1 MLGKKSNAK
10 YFLVIKKVDLK
21 HVLNAGQ
28 LKQTTIR
35 PGCFFPICFPPH
47 LEIFF
52 TKLSRDEKTKTQW

>member
-10 YFLVIKKVDLK
+10 YFLVNKKVDLK

-35 PGCFFPICFPPH
+35 SGCFFQICFPPH
-47 LEIFF
+47 LEICFF
-52 TKLSRDEKTKTQW
+52 MKLPRDEKTKT